1 MLSRSIIQVS
11 FALSAFSLAL
21 TPLSTKLAGLAWLMF
36 CILCFFSA
44 WRYRQ
49 SLHFVSDSPSSHLL
63 LVEAAKFWLVCCLIA
78 VILRIIPQALWHDD
92 WERRHAEARFLILA
106 FALYIGLRFSETASI
121 KSLKIWMTA
130 CCVACFLAFGMT
142 LSLQRNTPAHPI
154 PWAASMSLIICLML
168 PYALSCR
175 EWLFKAALWLCIFSG
190 VAGVLMSQS
199 RGAYG
204 IVPWVFLVTLMSGFP
219 VFGKSRY
226 SKPIGFI
233 LFLGLL
239 CTLLAWALNDANDTL
254 RFQAFAAQWTASQS
268 HLQEG
273 ANSSVGARLFLWQ
286 KGWDAIQ
293 VHPFAGYGAESS
305 VLQIEQWGR
314 LIHSEEVTRLGHLH
328 NEFLDAWMSHGLLGL
343 LSSLTW
349 PAGLSYVCWQLRKK
363 YPQTCLS
370 LLGFVWMH
378 VTAGMSNVNL
388 SHNYYGTVLALCI
401 GLALW
406 LGQRESVTHD

>member
-1 MLSRSIIQVS
+1 LSRSFIQVS
-11 FALSAFSLAL
+11 FALCAFSLAL

-36 CILCFFSA
+36 CILCFASA
-44 WRYRQ
+44 WHNRQ
-49 SLHFVSDSPSSHLL
+49 SLHFVSDSPSSQAL
-63 LVEAAKFWLVCCLIA
+63 LVETAKIWLVCCLIA
-78 VILRIIPQALWHDD
+78 AILRIIPQALWHDD
-92 WERRHAEARFLILA
+92 WSRRHAEARLLILA
-106 FALYIGLRFSETASI
+106 FGVYLGLRYSETVSI
-121 KSLKIWMTA
+121 KSLKIWMAA
-130 CCVACFLAFGMT
+130 CCIACFLAFGIT
-142 LSLQRNTPAHPI
+142 LWLQRNTPAHPI
-154 PWAASMSLIICLML
+154 PWAVSMSLVICLML
-168 PYALSCR
+168 PFALTCR
-175 EWLFKAALWLCIFSG
+175 ERLFKAALWLCILWG

-204 IVPWVFLVTLMSGFP
+204 IVPWVILVAVMSGFP

-226 SKPIGFI
+226 SKPMGFI
-233 LFLGLL
+233 VFLGLL
-239 CTLLAWALNDANDTL
+239 CALLAWALNDANDTL

-293 VHPFAGYGAESS
+293 VQPFVGFGAESS
-305 VLQIEQWGR
+305 VLQIRAWGQV
-314 LIHSEEVTRLGHLH
+314 IQSEEVMRLGHLH

-343 LSSLTW
+343 FSSLTW
-349 PAGLSYVCWQLRKK
+349 PAGLSYVCWRLRKQ

-370 LLGFVWMH
+370 LLGIAWMH